1 MWQFK
6 GQQVLHLKRK
16 SCDLSQN
23 LQLNR
28 TFLEFEKGSLRISL
42 DRRHSIT
49 DVFRKTYAVFPNAIN
64 FSWVQDPLP
73 PIVVKISQLNWA
85 AAGFSKVSQNIRCT
99 SGQSALATIEKFG
112 EDACFALT
120 NSRRKGKIFNQ
131 RGEFAIFYFCRLHR
145 NRRWRRRLAGSRVR
159 SFRFL
164 ILFNANLQ
172 RHGQQEARRSD
183 ATYWRF
189 LQQGEFINNSAER
202 RSSER
207 RWQNNER
214 TFLSAFVAEQ
224 KEKLPNRWFV
234 DCMYSVVWAGNGN
247 PHDCESRRFWI
258 SNRPKWRNHR

>member
-1 MWQFK
+1 LTLFCPFYGAAKTCDSSRVSKICTSNERAATYRRICNSIALFWNLKK
-6 GQQVLHLKRK
+6 G
-16 SCDLSQN
+16 LSDI
-23 LQLNR
+23 LAYE
-28 TFLEFEKGSLRISL
+28 FLL

-164 ILFNANLQ
+164 ILFDANLQ

-183 ATYWRF
+183 ATY
-189 LQQGEFINNSAER
+189 
-202 RSSER
+202 
-207 RWQNNER
+207 
-214 TFLSAFVAEQ
+214 
-224 KEKLPNRWFV
+224 
-234 DCMYSVVWAGNGN
+234 
-247 PHDCESRRFWI
+247 
-258 SNRPKWRNHR
+258 